1 MGIDGTSSQA
11 LDDDTAAPAAGDG
24 DDNGTSPERVFGQ
37 QASPVD
43 DRGYQRAE
51 TLTREQYADAV
62 RADSSPIRPD
72 SPGVLQSPAGRE
84 SDGWDDTERAD
95 PTADSDRAWSCGGG
109 RGDDHAEPTAAE
121 PLTREEYADSI
132 RGDDSPI
139 PQDSGQE
146 RAEGD
151 DQPYAQFS
159 VVEAVEAERTLG
171 DTTPTGIGLK
181 PTGEQLL
188 GMKGDEPFRSR
199 LDRLFDDAFEHADDV
214 SDAAGH
220 ISDAIE
226 SDLNRAPGPAGHPRS
241 YHATTVAAH
250 DQPPPQGAGVSDAV
264 GSIIVVS
271 VAAVVAVRHAL
282 SELRKRA

>member
-11 LDDDTAAPAAGDG
+11 LDDDPAAPAA
-24 DDNGTSPERVFGQ
+24 DDNGTSSERSFGQ
-37 QASPVD
+37 QASPVE
-43 DRGYQRAE
+43 DRGYQR
-51 TLTREQYADAV
+51 
-62 RADSSPIRPD
+62 
-72 SPGVLQSPAGRE
+72 
-84 SDGWDDTERAD
+84 
-95 PTADSDRAWSCGGG
+95 
-109 RGDDHAEPTAAE
+109 AE

-132 RGDDSPI
+132 RADDSPI

-146 RAEGD
+146 RADGD
-151 DQPYAQFS
+151 GRPYARFS
-159 VVEAVEAERTLG
+159 VVGAAEAERTLG
-171 DTTPTGIGLK
+171 DTTPTGIGVK

-220 ISDAIE
+220 ISEALE
-226 SDLNRAPGPAGHPRS
+226 SDLRPAPGPAGQPRS
-241 YHATTVAAH
+241 YHATTIAAR
-250 DQPPPQGAGVSDAV
+250 DQPPPQGVGVSDAV
-264 GSIIVVS
+264 GSITVVS